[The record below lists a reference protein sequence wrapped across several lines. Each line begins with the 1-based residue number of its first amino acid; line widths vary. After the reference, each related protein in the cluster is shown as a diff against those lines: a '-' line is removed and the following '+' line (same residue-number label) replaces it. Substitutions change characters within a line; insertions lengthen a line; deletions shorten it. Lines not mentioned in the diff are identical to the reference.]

1 MKYRYYMELFYS
13 LYIHVNLPQEGL
25 KRITLI
31 MTTLK
36 KFYCNLKVNNLYNY
50 TFTYTYQYIQH
61 RVFNRD
67 NLKPDI
73 QKKEKQKKTTHQKR
87 REAKTF
93 VFGNWPNFSRHRQR
107 GTCQKKKH
115 LEALKIRKNR
125 REEYYPC

>member
-73 QKKEKQKKTTHQKR
+73 QKKEKQKKKQLIKKGGKQKPLSFEIGR
-87 REAKTF
+87 ISRVTAKEGR
-93 VFGNWPNFSRHRQR
+93 VR
-107 GTCQKKKH
+107 KKN
-115 LEALKIRKNR
+115 I
-125 REEYYPC
+125 